1 MANSSDGVAARG
13 GDSRVGAPEKGAH
26 VTDIPVTLG
35 IDPGT
40 ARLGY
45 GVIRGVD
52 PAESLEHGIVET
64 PASNAMPERLLQLH
78 DELLGI
84 IREYR
89 PGVMVVEKLFFAR
102 NVTNAIS
109 VGQARGVAMLTAA
122 ENGIAVVEYTPAEVK
137 QAVAGYGNADK
148 AQIQE
153 MVRLILGLPEAPQPD
168 DAADALAVALCH
180 VQHASFL
187 SAVDERG
194 EG

>member
-1 MANSSDGVAARG
+1 MKQG
-13 GDSRVGAPEKGAH
+13 
-26 VTDIPVTLG
+26 TTLG

-52 PAESLEHGIVET
+52 PATSLEFGIVET
-64 PASNAMPERLLQLH
+64 KASAEMPERLLQLH

-89 PGVMVVEKLFFAR
+89 PAVMVIEKLFFSR

-122 ENGIAVVEYTPAEVK
+122 ESGIPVVEYTPAEVK
-137 QAVAGYGNADK
+137 QAVAGYGNASK
-148 AQIQE
+148 EQIQE
-153 MVRLILGLPEAPQPD
+153 MVRLILELPEPPQPD

-187 SAVDERG
+187 KAVEQRG
-194 EG
+194 HE